1 MTKIELKK
9 TAQGDDPNYRIKR
22 SRVREQREQRSIIG
36 MQGLVLFLDRGR
48 DGGVLLRKQLY
59 ESTG

>member
-1 MTKIELKK
+1 MMTKIELKK

-22 SRVREQREQRSIIG
+22 SRVREQRADIIG